1 MASFSKTKQCKT
13 KQGNHLLTAQLL
25 PWSYRMPTEIVYK
38 CIKPCLR
45 VYRFFI
51 LIPFVVFYKLF
62 KALWAQFLRE
72 EGGLLSPFQILIL
85 GSGQPTRRFLQHN
98 LLHIW
103 PTGGAL
109 SLGSGN
115 AVYKAA
121 CGSQGSKTKLW
132 GRKYPKVSKAK
143 AAVWSFLTFL

>member
-72 EGGLLSPFQILIL
+72 EGGLLSPFQILVL
-85 GSGQPTRRFLQHN
+85 GSGSLPGDFFSTISFIFGRLGVHCPWALAMQFIRQLVAVKVQKQSCGVENTRKFQRQK
-98 LLHIW
+98 LL
-103 PTGGAL
+103 
-109 SLGSGN
+109 SE
-115 AVYKAA
+115 V
-121 CGSQGSKTKLW
+121 
-132 GRKYPKVSKAK
+132 
-143 AAVWSFLTFL
+143 F